1 MNLETTV
8 AVPAQSALFSDASP
22 VDAINNALGMLAVV
36 RETFASEDQ
45 HYPIW
50 ITIGAIQ
57 DSIKSAVTRL

>member
-1 MNLETTV
+1 MNLETV
-8 AVPAQSALFSDASP
+8 AVPSQSALFSDASP